1 MQIVAA
7 ATSEAYRLSQFIP
20 ARLAVSSRDKSAMCK
35 GILISLIALFFLLIC
50 DQFWSNGRYTD
61 VAIVMAKHIGRSFG
75 V

>member
-1 MQIVAA
+1 
-7 ATSEAYRLSQFIP
+7 
-20 ARLAVSSRDKSAMCK
+20 MCK